1 MADRGKFKHLGAAM
15 QEVRFVID
23 DVAPSRKNYEHRL
36 MDYNNDPTAQWV
48 SLFREDHRVLWNV
61 SIRILN

>member
-1 MADRGKFKHLGAAM
+1 MK
-15 QEVRFVID
+15 EVRFVID